1 MLMTRRPRTSRAAV
15 VGVLV
20 LAPGLLAG
28 AVWLAFASGPKNSS
42 TQVTEPTDRLV
53 PSAPTNAATTAAA
66 GVRTD
71 DAEEFARAVAT
82 EIFTWDTRSDAGP
95 AAQVEAFVPMADPT
109 GESTPGLIADLTNY
123 LPSQEAWS
131 DLRDYQTRQWLT
143 VSSVVVPAQWGTA
156 LEQAGPGAM
165 APGTIAQTI
174 RGVRHRSGVWEGEL
188 VTSEHEVAFTIFVVC
203 GPSYPQCH
211 LLRLSRLDDPLN

>member
-1 MLMTRRPRTSRAAV
+1 MFMTRRPIRSRAAV

-20 LAPGLLAG
+20 LATGLLAG
-28 AVWLAFASGPKNSS
+28 AVWLAFASGPRSSS
-42 TQVTEPTDRLV
+42 TQVTGPTNR
-53 PSAPTNAATTAAA
+53 PAASAPTNAVTTEAA
-66 GVRTD
+66 GVRTG

-82 EIFTWDTRSDAGP
+82 KIFTWDTRVDTGP
-95 AAQVEAFVPMADPT
+95 AALVEPFVPMADPT

-131 DLRDYQTRQWLT
+131 DLRDYETRQWLT
-143 VSSVVVPAQWGTA
+143 VNSVVVPAQWSTA
-156 LEQAGPGAM
+156 LEQAGPGFM
-165 APGTIAQTI
+165 APGTIAQTVH
-174 RGVRHRSGVWEGEL
+174 GVRHRSGVWEGEL

-203 GPSYPQCH
+203 GPSYPRCH

>member
-1 MLMTRRPRTSRAAV
+1 MLMTRRPIPPRAAV

-20 LAPGLLAG
+20 LATGLLAG
-28 AVWLAFASGPKNSS
+28 AVWLAFALGPRSSS
-42 TQVTEPTDRLV
+42 TQVTGSTDR
-53 PSAPTNAATTAAA
+53 PAASAPAHAATTGAAV
-66 GVRTD
+66 VRTG

-82 EIFTWDTRSDAGP
+82 KIFTWDTRVDTGP
-95 AAQVEAFVPMADPT
+95 AALVEPFLPMADPT

-131 DLRDYQTRQWLT
+131 DLRNYETRQWLT
-143 VSSVVVPAQWGTA
+143 VNSVVVPAQWSTA

-165 APGTIAQTI
+165 APGTIAQTVH
-174 RGVRHRSGVWEGEL
+174 GVRHRSGVWEGEL

>member
-1 MLMTRRPRTSRAAV
+1 MLMTRRPRPSRAAV

-20 LAPGLLAG
+20 LATGLLAG
-28 AVWLAFASGPKNSS
+28 AVWLAFASGPRPSS
-42 TQVTEPTDRLV
+42 TQVTESTDRTV
-53 PSAPTNAATTAAA
+53 ASSPTNAATTGAAVVQT
-66 GVRTD
+66 G
-71 DAEEFARAVAT
+71 DAEEFARAIAIK
-82 EIFTWDTRSDAGP
+82 IFTWDTRVDAGP
-95 AAQVEAFVPMADPT
+95 AALVEAFVPMADPT

-123 LPSQEAWS
+123 LPSQEAWT
-131 DLRDYQTRQWLT
+131 DLRDYETRQWLT
-143 VSSVVVPAQWGTA
+143 VNSVVVPDQWSTA

-165 APGTIAQTI
+165 APGTIAQTVH
-174 RGVRHRSGVWEGEL
+174 GVRHRSGVWEGEL